1 MRLLLDT
8 HILLW
13 AVFEPSRLSLELQ
26 AEIANTQNIV
36 SISIVSLWE
45 IAIKQNIGRL
55 SIPNSFYDK
64 VQNESGFD
72 LLLLHPSHIQ
82 QYIQLPLLHRDPFDR
97 MLIAQAQHEHLTL
110 VTNDDC
116 IMQYDEVSLLTYPST
131 LSA

>member
-13 AVFEPSRLSLELQ
+13 AVFEPSKLSHELQ
-26 AEIANTQNIV
+26 TEIANTQNIV

-64 VQNESGFD
+64 VQKESGFD

-82 QYIQLPLLHRDPFDR
+82 QYTQLPLLHRDPFDR

-110 VTNDDC
+110 VTNDNS
-116 IMQYDEVSLLTYPST
+116 IMQYDVSLLTYPSALHT
-131 LSA
+131 S